1 MPTLYE
7 YVPSTVFKIL
17 GRIIVLR
24 VCVCVNKEDESR
36 EKRNER
42 ARENKKRRVQQ

>member
-1 MPTLYE
+1 MCTQYCFQDTWKDNN
-7 YVPSTVFKIL
+7 VSC
-17 GRIIVLR
+17 
-24 VCVCVNKEDESR
+24 VCVCVNKEDGSR

>member
-7 YVPSTVFKIL
+7 NVPSTVFKVL
-17 GRIIVLR
+17 GRIIVLG

-42 ARENKKRRVQQ
+42 ARENNKRRVQQ